1 MSNFHAY
8 ITILKALIKNK
19 LRFGADA
26 TKGKKIATI
35 ILFAFAYVMIL
46 AYALMITV
54 MVGANSGALGIT
66 SQFYFSLLIMAG
78 AFVLIFGIIALVST
92 LYLAKDT
99 DFYSMLPVKSTV
111 VFAAKI
117 TFVYLSELVIVLAV
131 LIPALIAYGI
141 VIGAWA
147 WYYVISLLMVFIVP
161 ALPLAVASIIAIP
174 VMYIAGKLKNRSVI
188 PLVFY
193 TVLFVGVFALY
204 MYFILQVNSMGEEG
218 ITDEQLLSF
227 AKTMEIVQYVFYPFA
242 ALSNA
247 ALGISTYGLSV
258 GASTAVNLLIFIACS
273 ALLIGVLL
281 LLGKLMYSKSVKA
294 NNQTASSIAK
304 KGEFKSVGS
313 SKALIKR
320 EINLAMRTT
329 QTAFQCFSVYFMPIM
344 FAVVFSLMFK
354 NTLNIPEDS
363 GLVID
368 QGNIFFIV
376 CATMVAML
384 PSVMNG
390 AITSVSREGTALA
403 SLKTLPVDGKRI
415 ANAKIVTWL
424 VPALVAEL
432 ISVGIANAFYFDPV
446 RLVFS
451 LILFLMLTAAFIV
464 FGVLWDLMSPN
475 LKWSN
480 PLQAIKGNTH
490 ANIGIF
496 IGMGIGFVLIAVSFV
511 MFFLGAGPLVFN
523 LVFWLFLFVEAVI
536 FGVLDA
542 VLYRKVNEF
551 YGRIEI

>member
-344 FAVVFSLMFK
+344 FAVVFSLMFM

-451 LILFLMLTAAFIV
+451 LILFSMLTAAFIV

>member
-451 LILFLMLTAAFIV
+451 LILFSMLTAAFIV